1 MVRKKQTSVLDVY
14 LNSNLVGKLRKANN
28 GAIEFEYVQDWIEQ
42 GFAVSLSLPLAN
54 RIFKGSEASFYF
66 DNLLPDNENI
76 LNAIAQKFKAESIK
90 QFDLLH
96 AIGKECVGALSFF
109 EEGVVPEFA
118 KKISVK
124 ILSSEQIAKK
134 IQRLS
139 TDNPLGMDD
148 DGDFRLS
155 LGGAQE
161 KMALLK
167 RKEKWGEPKG
177 MTPTTHIFK
186 KKMGTLMGG
195 IDFNLSVDNEHL
207 SLRLAEFFG
216 IDVCKS
222 SIEVFEEEK
231 VLCVERFDRVW
242 KDDFLLRIQQE
253 DFCQAIGQSPKLK
266 YERNGGPGIADMM
279 KILENS
285 NNREEDRK
293 MFIKTCLFN
302 DLIYN
307 TDAHAKNFSLYLVR
321 KGFTLTPMYDL
332 LSAHFI
338 SEQNRERYDSLRGS
352 LSVNGKV
359 RFAEISLED
368 WIAECEKCNFALG
381 VFEEIIHEFRKAVRD
396 IDKFKAEMRLQV
408 NEAHLDLILEGVKSR
423 WRALGQTV

>member
-1 MVRKKQTSVLDVY
+1 MVRKKLSSTLNVY
-14 LNSNLVGKLRKANN
+14 LNSELVGKLEKESN
-28 GAIEFEYVQDWIEQ
+28 GAIQFEYAPEWIEK
-42 GFAVSLSLPLAN
+42 GFAISLSLPLAN
-54 RIFKGSEASFYF
+54 RVFKGAEASFYF

-96 AIGKECVGALSFF
+96 AIGRECVGALSFF
-109 EEGVVPEFA
+109 EEGITPEFT

-124 ILSSEQIAKK
+124 ILSTDQIAKK

-139 TDNPLGMDD
+139 TDNPLGMD

-167 RKEKWGEPKG
+167 RKDKWGEPKG

-207 SLRLAEFFG
+207 CLRLAEHFG
-216 IDVCKS
+216 VDVCKS
-222 SIEVFEEEK
+222 TIETFEGER

-253 DFCQAIGQSPKLK
+253 DFCQASGLSPKLK
-266 YERNGGPGIADMM
+266 YERDGGPSIQSVM

-285 NNREEDRK
+285 NNSAEDRR

-302 DLIYN
+302 DLTFN
-307 TDAHAKNFSLYLVR
+307 TDAHGKNFSLFIVR
-321 KGFTLTPMYDL
+321 QGYVLTPMYDL

-338 SEQNRERYDSLRGS
+338 SAQNQERYDSLRGS
-352 LSVNGKV
+352 MSVNGK
-359 RFAEISLED
+359 FNYHEIALED
-368 WIAECEKCNFALG
+368 WMAECERC
-381 VFEEIIHEFRKAVRD
+381 
-396 IDKFKAEMRLQV
+396 KFSKAEFIEILKEMSESIAKLGSFEKKLEGEV
-408 NEAHLDLILEGVKSR
+408 NKEHLALILDGLKRRWSVYEG
-423 WRALGQTV
+423 